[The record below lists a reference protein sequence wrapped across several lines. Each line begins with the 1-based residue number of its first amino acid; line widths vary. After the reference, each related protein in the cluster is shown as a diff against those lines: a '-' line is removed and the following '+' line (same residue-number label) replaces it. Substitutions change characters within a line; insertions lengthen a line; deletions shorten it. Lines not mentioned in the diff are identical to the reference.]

1 MCLRFDSREISI
13 EDGKKKKRKKY
24 LIYCGKFPSNK
35 RTKNKCLKTGR
46 LREKVCKTQ

>member
-13 EDGKKKKRKKY
+13 EAGKKKKEKN